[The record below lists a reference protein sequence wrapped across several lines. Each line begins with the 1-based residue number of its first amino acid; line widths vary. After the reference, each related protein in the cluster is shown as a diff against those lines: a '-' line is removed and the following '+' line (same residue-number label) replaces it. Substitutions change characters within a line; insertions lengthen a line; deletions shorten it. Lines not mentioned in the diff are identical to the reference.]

1 MASPSFPP
9 CSPAL
14 KQFQHY
20 LKLANDYDKRDPVV
34 SYWARLYTL
43 QSSLKV
49 DRKSPEARA
58 LLTALMDYLEKCK
71 KDNEDND
78 AISNEVAGQ
87 AQVENTAHKLFMW
100 ADGEDRASRFNK
112 NVVKVF
118 YTAGLMFDVIEVF
131 GELTEENAAQRK
143 YAKWK
148 ATYIHNCL
156 KRGETPRPGPIEDE
170 GLGEEAGAAGGDAN
184 AGFSLPP
191 PHHPGTTGGNPDM
204 DSHAAIYGL
213 PSVPSAT
220 TNTGMPTLPGYPP
233 QQPGMPNVAS
243 SSPPA
248 PVAQAFV
255 PQPYVPPQPVS
266 GLRLD
271 PGQMSKAQKYCKWAL
286 SSLDYEDTTTAI
298 TNLQKALTLLTTG
311 RDSG

>member
-1 MASPSFPP
+1 MASHNIPLPP
-9 CSPAL
+9 ASL

-34 SYWARLYTL
+34 SYYARLYTL
-43 QSSLKV
+43 QSALKI

-58 LLTALMDYLEKCK
+58 LLTALMDYLEKFK
-71 KDNEDND
+71 QDNEDND
-78 AISNEVAGQ
+78 AITSEVAGQ
-87 AQVENTAHKLFMW
+87 ALMENTAHKLFMW
-100 ADGEDRASRFNK
+100 ADGEDRASKFNK

-170 GLGEEAGAAGGDAN
+170 GLGEEAGAAGGDSTP
-184 AGFSLPP
+184 GFSLPP
-191 PHHPGTTGGNPDM
+191 QQPPAD
-204 DSHAAIYGL
+204 GL
-213 PSVPSAT
+213 PSVPSVT
-220 TNTGMPTLPGYPP
+220 PNTVFPTLPGYPP
-233 QQPGMPNVAS
+233 QQPGMPNVAA
-243 SSPPA
+243 SSPTVPA
-248 PVAQAFV
+248 AQAFV
-255 PQPYVPPQPVS
+255 PQPYVPPQPVA

-286 SSLDYEDTTTAI
+286 SALDYEDSGTAI

-311 RDSG
+311 QDTS